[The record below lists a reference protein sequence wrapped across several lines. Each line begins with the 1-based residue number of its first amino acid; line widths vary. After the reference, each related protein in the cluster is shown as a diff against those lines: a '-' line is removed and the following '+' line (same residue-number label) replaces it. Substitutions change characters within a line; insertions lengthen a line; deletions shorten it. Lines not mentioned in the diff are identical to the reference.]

1 MAETAEYWWDGLTE
15 RQRAFCEAYVENG
28 GNAADAARKAG
39 YKNPHPQGVQ
49 TLRLVTVRSALE
61 KMRRSTTNAA
71 IASREERQSFWSS
84 VLRDQNIDMKDRLK
98 ASDLL
103 GKSQADFITRTE
115 VSGPAGGP
123 IKIDLAALTD
133 DQLAALE
140 SIASALIPSS

>member
-49 TLRLVTVRSALE
+49 TLRLVTVRTALE
-61 KMRRSTTNAA
+61 KVRRSTTNAA
-71 IASREERQSFWSS
+71 IATREERQSFWST
-84 VLRDQNIDMKDRLK
+84 VLRDPCVDMKDRLK

-103 GKSQADFITRTE
+103 GKSQADFILRTE

-123 IKIDLAALTD
+123 IKIDLTGLTD

-140 SIASALIPSS
+140 SVATALIPPA

>member
-49 TLRLVTVRSALE
+49 TLRLVTVRNALE
-61 KMRRSTTNAA
+61 KLRRSTTNAA

-103 GKSQADFITRTE
+103 GKSQADFITRT
-115 VSGPAGGP
+115 
-123 IKIDLAALTD
+123 
-133 DQLAALE
+133 
-140 SIASALIPSS
+140 

>member
-1 MAETAEYWWDGLTE
+1 
-15 RQRAFCEAYVENG
+15 
-28 GNAADAARKAG
+28 
-39 YKNPHPQGVQ
+39 
-49 TLRLVTVRSALE
+49 LE

-140 SIASALIPSS
+140 SVASALIPSS

>member
-1 MAETAEYWWDGLTE
+1 MAETVWWDGLTGK
-15 RQRAFCEAYVENG
+15 QRAFCEVYVANG
-28 GNAADAARKAG
+28 GNATDAARQAG
-39 YKNPHPQGVQ
+39 YGKPHVQ
-49 TLRLVTVRSALE
+49 CVVILGSISVQKAIEKLRA
-61 KMRRSTTNAA
+61 STTNAA
-71 IASREERQSFWSS
+71 IATREERQAFWSS
-84 VLRDQNIDMKDRLK
+84 VLRDQGEDMKDRLK